1 MAEQKTDCQIPL
13 AAETAASCVSSETCA
28 DASKPVIVYCVSR
41 KPRGRTYHQNMLW
54 LKPELFC
61 VWVKTSLKLA
71 WSDGA
76 KIRIPTITRTP
87 ATCQKTEM
95 PFSRA
100 TR

>member
-1 MAEQKTDCQIPL
+1 M
-13 AAETAASCVSSETCA
+13 AAEIAASCVSSETCA

-41 KPRGRTYHQNMLW
+41 KPSGSTYHQNMLW
-54 LKPELFC
+54 PKPELFC
-61 VWVKTSLKLA
+61 VWVNTSLKLA